1 VLRSR
6 LRTSISDC
14 GRMSIYEAIQGLLSP
29 EQRTAQQR
37 VVDALK
43 ENPTC
48 LDKVRP
54 ATKEELEKCNG

>member
-1 VLRSR
+1 
-6 LRTSISDC
+6 
-14 GRMSIYEAIQGLLSP
+14 MSIYEAIQGLLSP

-54 ATKEELEKCNG
+54 ATEEELEKCNG